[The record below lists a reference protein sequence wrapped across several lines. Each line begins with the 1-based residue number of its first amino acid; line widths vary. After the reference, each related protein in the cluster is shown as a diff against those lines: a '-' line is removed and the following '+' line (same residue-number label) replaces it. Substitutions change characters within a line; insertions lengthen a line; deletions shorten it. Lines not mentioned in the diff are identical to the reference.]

1 MTAAVRPE
9 ALPEPPFPA
18 GVATPTAEPSVLVP
32 FPAVDAGADA
42 APVVGGRRLRQ
53 RLWRGAVV
61 LYAGALL
68 VFVASLKTGDALATG
83 LVLQSYGALLGVY
96 LLTRLALAARYRP
109 DATVVEES
117 ELPHLVI
124 AVPAFN
130 EEDHVEDTIDALLA
144 VDYPADR
151 LRIIVVDDGSTD
163 TTWERIRVAAA
174 RHGGIDGIRFSRNRG
189 KRAAMAA
196 AVRAADGAEIVV
208 FVDSDSV
215 LEPRALREIVRP
227 FRGEDGDRIAAVTGH
242 ADVQNPGA
250 NLLTRLQQVRYFAAF
265 RVIKAAE
272 SRYGRVTCASG
283 CFSAYRRSDLIAV
296 LPAWESQRF
305 LGQEATFGDDRA
317 LTNALLQRGREVR
330 YQSTAVSATLVPE
343 RWHGFLRQQLR
354 WKKSWL
360 RETLHVVRFA
370 WRWPLLASF
379 GVYASVVFQLLGPV
393 VALHSLV
400 VRPLTGGGSPW
411 LYLIG
416 LQVVA
421 TLYGLLYAA
430 VRRSPHWWGG
440 IAYAFAYS
448 AVISWQVY
456 WAMLTQRN
464 TSWGTRS
471 SVIGGG
477 EPLAVAEVVGSPGDC
492 GLPVLPAPDRRL
504 ETLATDRVSERPA
517 VADWD
522 AATRRDWIVGVL
534 AVPASALPVLWWA
547 FLR

>member
-1 MTAAVRPE
+1 MTAVLESGGPNSLE
-9 ALPEPPFPA
+9 DPA
-18 GVATPTAEPSVLVP
+18 PGSRA
-32 FPAVDAGADA
+32 
-42 APVVGGRRLRQ
+42 GRRGRGHL
-53 RLWRGAVV
+53 LWRISVIG
-61 LYAGALL
+61 YAGALL
-68 VFVASLKTGDALATG
+68 VFVLSLKAGDALATNV
-83 LVLQSYGALLGVY
+83 VLQVYSYLLAAY
-96 LLTRLALAARYRP
+96 LLTRVGVAATYRP
-109 DATVVEES
+109 DRTPMTEAQ
-117 ELPHLVI
+117 LPFLVI

-130 EEDHVEDTIDALLA
+130 EEEHVEDTIDALFR

-151 LRIIVVDDGSTD
+151 LRVVVVDDGSSD
-163 TTWERIRVAAA
+163 QTWERIRSSAV
-174 RHGGIDGIRFSRNRG
+174 RHPQLDGIRFSRNRG

-196 AVRAADGAEIVV
+196 AVRAAEGADLVV

-215 LEPRALREIVRP
+215 LEPQALRELVRP
-227 FRGEDGDRIAAVTGH
+227 FHGDRADRVAAVTGH

-272 SRYGRVTCASG
+272 SRYGKVTCASG
-283 CFSAYRRSDLIAV
+283 CFSAYRRTDLLDV
-296 LPAWESQRF
+296 LSEWENQRF

-317 LTNALLQRGREVR
+317 LTNALLRRGRDVV
-330 YQSTAVSATLVPE
+330 YQSTAVSATLVPD
-343 RWHGFLRQQLR
+343 RWRAFLRQQLR

-379 GVYASVVFQLLGPV
+379 GVYASVAFQLLGPL

-400 VRPLTGGGSPW
+400 LRPVFLDGSPW
-411 LYLIG
+411 LYLVG

-421 TLYGLLYAA
+421 VLYGLLYAG

-440 IAYAFAYS
+440 IAYAFVYS

-471 SVIGGG
+471 SVVSEEGA
-477 EPLAVAEVVGSPGDC
+477 PLAVAEVVGEPGDT
-492 GLPVLPAPDRRL
+492 GLPMLCAPGRRSSFGGAAP
-504 ETLATDRVSERPA
+504 EERPP
-517 VADWD
+517 VPDWD
-522 AATRRDWIVGVL
+522 AATRRDWVVGVL
-534 AVPASALPVLWWA
+534 AVPVSALPVLWWLL
-547 FLR
+547 LR